1 MSLELIA
8 CNQCF
13 GGEQRRYKAH
23 SKELSAETVFSVFI
37 PGQSDSAPVPVL
49 YYLSGLTCTDENA
62 VTKAGAQRMAAKLGM
77 ALIFPDTSP
86 RGDDVPDDAEA
97 SYDFG
102 LGAGFY
108 LNATQP
114 PWQQHYRMESYV
126 VDELPQLLVE
136 IEGLD
141 LSKSAIFGHSMGGHG
156 AMTLALKNPGR
167 YASVSAFSPIC
178 APASCPWGEKAFMH
192 YLGPDRST
200 WRNHDA
206 SELIREG
213 ATPPPLMID
222 QGGAD
227 AFLQEQLKPEL
238 LLDACR
244 ERGLTLSYRLH
255 EGYDHSYFFIASFM
269 EDHLRFHASHLG
281 LA

>member
-1 MSLELIA
+1 
-8 CNQCF
+8 
-13 GGEQRRYKAH
+13 
-23 SKELSAETVFSVFI
+23 
-37 PGQSDSAPVPVL
+37 
-49 YYLSGLTCTDENA
+49 
-62 VTKAGAQRMAAKLGM
+62 
-77 ALIFPDTSP
+77 
-86 RGDDVPDDAEA
+86 
-97 SYDFG
+97 
-102 LGAGFY
+102 
-108 LNATQP
+108 
-114 PWQQHYRMESYV
+114 MESYV

-156 AMTLALKNPGR
+156 AMTLALKHPGR

-206 SELIREG
+206 SELIRDG
-213 ATPPPLMID
+213 VTLPPLMID

-244 ERGLTLSYRLH
+244 EQGVSLTYRLH